1 MLVVLTAKKIKTLTL
16 DTSDASD
23 MTNLAFKFSDVEIR
37 FPCKMFFISIHT
49 DNRMLK
55 VSCAHTTDRR
65 FYFLKL
71 QFTFVAIIIYTYI
84 KIVLT
89 FSQHVLPS
97 GCVGSSQWCA
107 VAFQLCEQ
115 HT

>member
-1 MLVVLTAKKIKTLTL
+1 MLVVLTAKNIKTLTL

-37 FPCKMFFISIHT
+37 IPCKMFFYFYSYGQQ
-49 DNRMLK
+49 NAK
-55 VSCAHTTDRR
+55 VSCAHTTDGR

-71 QFTFVAIIIYTYI
+71 QFTFVTIIVYTYI
-84 KIVLT
+84 KTVLT

-107 VAFQLCEQ
+107 VEFQLCEQ
-115 HT
+115 HA